1 MPHKHLEVIHLP
13 SLMQRTCGRPDV
25 LLGLIDGPVA
35 FSHPAFKSSALRLL
49 GTTPTGPLRESLALL
64 HGTAVASVLAARR
77 DSGAPAICPDC
88 TLLVRP
94 IFEAARERLD
104 GVPATTLTV
113 LARAIVECVEAGARL
128 LNLSV
133 GLIQSSASGQQE
145 LLEALTYAQER
156 GALLITA
163 AGNQGSI
170 GGSLLTRHPATLP
183 VVACDLRG
191 QPLDYSNLGASTG
204 RRGISA
210 PGSALPSV
218 GLSSGL
224 FLLSGTSAAAPLV
237 TGTVALLWSLFPTA
251 STAQLRYAVTGAWSS
266 PRVRLVPP
274 LLDAWR
280 AYQILQQII
289 PTPQRRMFA

>member
-1 MPHKHLEVIHLP
+1 MLVKHLEVIHLP
-13 SLMQRTCGRPDV
+13 PLMRRTSGRPDV

-35 FSHPAFKSSALRLL
+35 FSLPAFKSSSLRLL
-49 GTTPTGPLRESLALL
+49 GTTSTEPLRESLALL

-77 DSGAPAICPDC
+77 DSYAPAICPAC

-113 LARAIVECVEAGARL
+113 LAQAIVECVEAGARL

-145 LLEALTYAQER
+145 LREALTYAQER

-170 GGSLLTRHPATLP
+170 GGSLLTRHPSTLP
-183 VVACDLRG
+183 VVACDLQGR
-191 QPLDYSNLGASTG
+191 PLDYSNLGASTG

-210 PGSALPSV
+210 PGSALPGV
-218 GLSSGL
+218 GLSGSP

-237 TGTVALLWSLFPTA
+237 TGTAALLWSLFPTA
-251 STAQLRYAVTGAWSS
+251 STAQLRYAITGAWSP
-266 PRVRLVPP
+266 PRIRLAPP

-280 AYQILQQII
+280 AYQFLQQII
-289 PTPQRRMFA
+289 PAQLTRRFV